1 MEKKRFKMAL
11 LGLGNMGR
19 NHLRTIGASEDF
31 ELVAVVDP
39 CVSAL
44 PEGAPAGL
52 PLLQDPAKLQ
62 AIPFDCALIA
72 TPTQTHFEIA
82 SHLLGWGKHLLVEKP
97 LASTL
102 DQARTLVAHAQR
114 IPVKMCVG
122 NVERCNPA
130 VGALREVLASG
141 LIGAPLHINATRAG
155 RFPGEVKPGNHVL
168 LDLAVHEFDVVRM
181 VLGPVHV
188 LSSVCHAATLEC
200 IYDTAE
206 VLLANDSGVTAAV
219 HVNWRS
225 PQRIRTLRVT
235 GMAGVCEID
244 YIQQNCTVYG
254 QNLRAHPQLA
264 SIHHAAFD
272 DSFTMCDKLS
282 IAPEKR
288 ESLKTQLTQFAA
300 CLRGDAHFLCHGDE
314 PTESLWLIEQC
325 VAQIQAG
332 LTPRQAAALR

>member
-1 MEKKRFKMAL
+1 MAQQRFKMAL

-19 NHLRTIGASEDF
+19 NHFRTIRASDDF

-52 PLLQDPAKLQ
+52 PLLKDPAALQ

-72 TPTQTHFEIA
+72 TPTQTHFEMA
-82 SHLLGWGKHLLVEKP
+82 SLLLGWGKHLLVEKP

-102 DQARTLVAHAQR
+102 DQARALVAQAQR
-114 IPVKMCVG
+114 LPVKMCVG

-130 VGALREVLASG
+130 VGALREVLAAG
-141 LIGAPLHINATRAG
+141 LIGAPLHINAVRAG
-155 RFPGEVKPGNHVL
+155 RFPGEVKPGNHVI

-181 VLGPVHV
+181 VLGAMHV
-188 LSSVCHAATLEC
+188 LSSVCHAATLDG

-206 VLLANDSGVTAAV
+206 VLLASEHGATAAV

-235 GMAGVCEID
+235 GMRGVCEID

-254 QNLRAHPQLA
+254 QGLRAHPQLA
-264 SIHHAAFD
+264 TIHHAAFD
-272 DSFTMCDKLS
+272 DSFTMCDKLC
-282 IAPEKR
+282 ITPEKR
-288 ESLKTQLTQFAA
+288 ESLKTQLTGFAA
-300 CLRGDAHFLCHGDE
+300 CLRDEPHFLCHGE
-314 PTESLWLIEQC
+314 GMTEALWLIEQC
-325 VAQIQAG
+325 VAGMQAG
-332 LTPRQAAALR
+332 LTPQQAARLR